1 MSENSIMPFVFTC
14 PPMKTVLHVNDCM
27 YAFAS
32 PEDLK
37 KAENLLKRPFSK
49 RGNAH
54 VVVHDEQSLGS
65 AVSTQ
70 NGPPPNSGSPMKRSA
85 Y

>member
-27 YAFAS
+27 YAFAN

-37 KAENLLKRPFSK
+37 KAEGLLKKPFRK
-49 RGNAH
+49 MGCAQ
-54 VVVHDEQSLGS
+54 VVVHDEQSLGTAGNAQAAAS
-65 AVSTQ
+65 PSM
-70 NGPPPNSGSPMKRSA
+70 PPGMHRHSR
-85 Y
+85 